1 MKISKILTA
10 AASILLL
17 SHCVTTS
24 PSQTTRPGGTN
35 VRVDASAQPESDNNK
50 LDKGCP
56 LDKLQWLQ
64 VTDNYVVEKQNE
76 LADKLA
82 NAAQADAATLDR
94 MAANKNNN
102 PMVISSALKG
112 VVEQMSQSR
121 MPVSEAFFK
130 QYSSS
135 RAAMCAVMDALRNGS
150 IRADQSAKVAGN
162 TFREVGKSFEGLK
175 VK

>member
-1 MKISKILTA
+1 MKISKVIMA

-17 SHCVTTS
+17 AQCATTS
-24 PSQTTRPGGTN
+24 PSQTTLPGGTN
-35 VRVDASAQPESDNNK
+35 VRVDANTQPEGDNNT

-64 VTDNYVVEKQNE
+64 VTDNYVLDKQNE

-82 NAAQADAATLDR
+82 TAAQTDAATLDR

-102 PMVISSALKG
+102 PMVISSALKA

-135 RAAMCAVMDALRNGS
+135 RTAMCAVMDALRNGS
-150 IRADQSAKVAGN
+150 IRSDQSSKVAGN
-162 TFREVGKSFEGLK
+162 TFREVGKSFESLK